1 MDTRIQK
8 LFGGVCSRRTAE
20 AWISAGR
27 VTVNGRP
34 AVLGQ
39 RADPERDT
47 ILLDGKPLPRP
58 ESTVVLM
65 LNKPPGYVSTMR
77 DTHGRPTV
85 AELVRDCGAR
95 VFPVGRLDF
104 QSEGL
109 LLMTNDGELSFRLTH
124 PANEVEKGYEV
135 TVSGDLRQV
144 AERLSAV
151 RTLDG
156 GETIRPASVSLLR
169 TARGRA
175 VLSVTIHEGKKR
187 QIRRMCTACGLR
199 VTRLRRVR
207 EHSLEL
213 GGLPPGK
220 WRRLTAEEVA
230 ALGAGKDS

>member
-1 MDTRIQK
+1 METRIQK

-58 ESTVVLM
+58 ESAVVLM

-124 PANEVEKGYEV
+124 PANEVEKAYEV
-135 TVSGDLRQV
+135 TVSGDLRQA
-144 AERLSAV
+144 AERLAAV

-156 GETIRPASVSLLR
+156 GETIRPATVSLLR
-169 TARGRA
+169 IARGRA

-187 QIRRMCTACGLR
+187 QIRRMCAACGLR

-213 GGLPPGK
+213 GGLAPGK

-230 ALGAGKDS
+230 ALGAGRE

>member
-124 PANEVEKGYEV
+124 PANEVEKAYEV
-135 TVSGDLRQV
+135 TVSGDLTQV

>member
-1 MDTRIQK
+1 METRIQK

-58 ESTVVLM
+58 ESAVVLM

-124 PANEVEKGYEV
+124 PANEVEKAYEV
-135 TVSGDLRQV
+135 TVSGDLSQA
-144 AERLSAV
+144 AERLAAV

-156 GETIRPASVSLLR
+156 GETIRPATVELLR
-169 TARGRA
+169 ISRGRA

-220 WRRLTAEEVA
+220 WRRLTAEEIA
-230 ALGAGKDS
+230 ALGAGRE

>member
-1 MDTRIQK
+1 METRIQK

-135 TVSGDLRQV
+135 TVSGDLTQV

-220 WRRLTAEEVA
+220 WRRLTAEEIA
-230 ALGAGKDS
+230 ALGGA

>member
-1 MDTRIQK
+1 METRIQK
-8 LFGGVCSRRTAE
+8 LLGGVCSRRTAE
-20 AWISAGR
+20 AWIAAGR

-34 AVLGQ
+34 AALGQ

-58 ESTVVLM
+58 ESAVVLM

-124 PANEVEKGYEV
+124 PANEVEKAYEV
-135 TVSGDLRQV
+135 TVSGDLSQV
-144 AERLSAV
+144 AERLAAV

-156 GETIRPASVSLLR
+156 GETIRPATVSLLR
-169 TARGRA
+169 TAHGRA

-230 ALGAGKDS
+230 ALGAGRD

>member
-124 PANEVEKGYEV
+124 PANEVEKAYEV
-135 TVSGDLRQV
+135 TVSGDLARV

-156 GETIRPASVSLLR
+156 GETIRPATVELLR
-169 TARGRA
+169 IAHGRA